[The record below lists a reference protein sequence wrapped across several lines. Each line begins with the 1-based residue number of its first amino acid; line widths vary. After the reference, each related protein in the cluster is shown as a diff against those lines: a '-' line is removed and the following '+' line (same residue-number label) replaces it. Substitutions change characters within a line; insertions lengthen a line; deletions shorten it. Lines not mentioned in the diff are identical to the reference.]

1 MDPSSPLVNSCP
13 KLKNYSLLIVG
24 FTVWF
29 WSRPITIGWSS
40 FVHVIVKVI
49 VVNYTFVM
57 MVFVLVVVL
66 IEISFSILFV

>member
-13 KLKNYSLLIVG
+13 KLENSALLIVG
-24 FTVWF
+24 SILWF

-49 VVNYTFVM
+49 VIVCVM
-57 MVFVLVVVL
+57 IVLVLVVVL
-66 IEISFSILFV
+66 IEISILV